1 MSSAGTVDAVVVG
14 AGPNGLAAAVQ
25 LARAGRSVL
34 VIEAEDTPGG
44 GCRSAEL
51 TLPGF
56 THDVCSAIHPL
67 ALASPFFKSLPLE
80 RLGARMI
87 HPDIPLAQP
96 LDSGRAALL
105 LRSVAD
111 TADAF
116 GKDAAAYRRLMSPLV
131 RSADKLIKELLG
143 PIGIPRHPLTMAQ
156 FGLRGLASA
165 NGSFGRLFEGD
176 EAKALLGG
184 AAAHAM
190 LPLDR
195 SPTAGVGLF
204 LTLLAHAVGWPVIEG
219 GSQRLVDALLAYLGE
234 LGAEVRNGERVTSL
248 RQLPPSKAVLFD
260 LAPRHV
266 VGIAGDAL
274 PSRYVRRL
282 NRFRHG
288 PGIFKMDWALDGPVP
303 WTNPECARA
312 GTVHVGGTLAE
323 MVESERAP
331 WEGRVADRPF
341 VLIGQQSVCD
351 PSRAPEG
358 KHTLWGYCH
367 VPSGSTIDMTDRI
380 ESQIER
386 FAPGFR
392 DLVLARSSMKPHEVE
407 DHNASY
413 IGGDITGG
421 VQDLRQTFARPA
433 LRLNPYTTPNDRLYI
448 CSSSTPP
455 GGGVHG
461 MSGYHAARAA
471 LRRSLS

>member
-1 MSSAGTVDAVVVG
+1 MSSAETVDAVVVG

-87 HPDIPLAQP
+87 HPEIPLAQP
-96 LDSGRAALL
+96 LDGGRAALL
-105 LRSVAD
+105 LRSVAG

-116 GKDAAAYRRLMSPLV
+116 GEDAAAYRKLMAPLV
-131 RSADKLIKELLG
+131 RSADRLIEDLLA
-143 PIGIPRHPLTMAQ
+143 PIGIPRHPLTMAR

-165 NGSFGRLFEGD
+165 GGSFGRRFEGD

-184 AAAHAM
+184 AAAHAT

-234 LGAEVRNGERVTSL
+234 LGAEVRSGEQVTSL

-266 VGIAGDAL
+266 VDIAGDAL

-303 WTNPECARA
+303 WANPECARA
-312 GTVHVGGTLAE
+312 GTIHVGGTLPE

-331 WEGRVADRPF
+331 WEGRVTDRPF

-367 VPSGSTIDMTDRI
+367 VPSGSTIDMTGRI
-380 ESQIER
+380 ESHIER
-386 FAPGFR
+386 FAPGFK
-392 DLVLARSSMKPHEVE
+392 DLVLARRSMTTNQVE
-407 DHNASY
+407 AHNASY

>member
-1 MSSAGTVDAVVVG
+1 MSSAETVDAVVVG

-34 VIEAEDTPGG
+34 VIEAENTPGG

-80 RLGARMI
+80 RLGARVI

-143 PIGIPRHPLTMAQ
+143 PIGIPRYPLTMAR

-234 LGAEVRNGERVTSL
+234 LGAEVRSGERVTSL

-266 VGIAGDAL
+266 VDIAGDAL

-303 WTNPECARA
+303 WANPECARA
-312 GTVHVGGTLAE
+312 GTVHVGGTLPE

-331 WEGRVADRPF
+331 WEGRVTDRPF

-367 VPSGSTIDMTDRI
+367 VPSGSTIDMTGRI